1 MFGYTPDIVA
11 NLSIYQFAVLKKHAY
26 VDEYITIA
34 NIGMKQK
41 DYDDLMAD
49 ESIKF
54 AERKNNRGRVDT
66 MKSAIE
72 ELVSEGI
79 SAPTIPQIS
88 ARMALIQNR
97 F

>member
-1 MFGYTPDIVA
+1 MA
-11 NLSIYQFAVLKKHAY
+11 SLSIYQFAILKKHAY

-49 ESIKF
+49 ESWKV
-54 AERKNNRGRVDT
+54 AERKNSRGRVD
-66 MKSAIE
+66 MMRMAIE

-79 SAPTIPQIS
+79 SQPTMPQIYK
-88 ARMALIQNR
+88 RMALIQNR
-97 F
+97 G